1 MSRESLVQVFG
12 VVIMLATILVTIFA
26 VLHIITG

>member
-1 MSRESLVQVFG
+1 MNRESLVQVFG
-12 VVIMLATILVTIFA
+12 VIIMLATILATIFA